1 MLIFNTFDAEGTTR
15 LYRTN
20 REGETIPGPGTSF
33 VCVCLKRTCMMHN
46 YSRFAS
52 FEIKSC

>member
-15 LYRTN
+15 FYLTN

-33 VCVCLKRTCMMHN
+33 VCVCLTRTCMMHN